1 MAKKSSKSSRG
12 NPVEAH
18 RASPGLFSPPK
29 AAIPL
34 AERIRPQ
41 KFEDFVGQEHL
52 VGDNGTLRKM
62 LDAGSLRSMILW
74 GPPGTGKTTLARL
87 IAGRL
92 QADFF
97 QVNAVSSG
105 VQELREI
112 ITTARKSLEVGRRT
126 ILFIDEIHRFNKAQ
140 QDALLE
146 SVENGSVILIGA
158 TTENPSFEVISPLLS
173 RSQVYVLETLD
184 EESLRKILRQAAE
197 QDDVI
202 QKTVEKAKD
211 GKLITDDAE
220 EEMIRLSGGDARI
233 MLNALEVAID
243 LVQKKTPL
251 QIDRDLVREAYQIRH
266 YRYDR
271 TGEEHYNTI
280 SAFIKSVRGSD
291 PDAAVYYLARML
303 EAGEDPKFI
312 ARRLIIL
319 ASEDIGNA
327 EPYALTLATACFTA
341 VDYIGM
347 PEARIVL
354 AQATTYLASCPK
366 SNASYMS
373 IERAAADVQEKP
385 YLPVPLHLRN
395 APTKLM
401 KELGYHK
408 DYKYAHDFDNH
419 FVEQQYLPDVLKD
432 RIYYDPSE
440 IGREAALK
448 KYLDSIWKKR
458 KK

>member
-1 MAKKSSKSSRG
+1 M
-12 NPVEAH
+12 
-18 RASPGLFSPPK
+18 FSPPK
-29 AAIPL
+29 SAIPL
-34 AERIRPQ
+34 AERVRPQ

-52 VGDNGTLRKM
+52 VGEKGTLRKM
-62 LDAGSLRSMILW
+62 IDGGNIRSMILW

-87 IAGRL
+87 VAGRL
-92 QADFF
+92 EADFF

-105 VQELREI
+105 VQEIRDI
-112 ITTARKSLEVGRRT
+112 ISTARRSLEVGRRT

-173 RSQVYVLETLD
+173 RSQVYVLETLGQED
-184 EESLRKILRQAAE
+184 LARILRQTIE
-197 QDDVI
+197 QDEVI
-202 QKTVEKAKD
+202 SNVKTKTGGGNLLTPE
-211 GKLITDDAE
+211 AE
-220 EEMIRLSGGDARI
+220 AELVSLSGGDARV
-233 MLNALEVAID
+233 MLNAFEVALD
-243 LVQKKTPL
+243 LAGKTSPL
-251 QIDRDLVREAYQIRH
+251 IITDDAVREAYQIRH
-266 YRYDR
+266 YKYDR
-271 TGEEHYNTI
+271 GGEEHYNTI

-354 AQATTYLASCPK
+354 AQATTYLASSPK

-373 IERAAADVQEKP
+373 IERAAEEVREKP

-408 DYKYAHDFDNH
+408 DYKYAHGFENH
-419 FVEQQYLPDVLKD
+419 FVEQQYLPDVIKEK
-432 RIYYDPSE
+432 IFYEPSE
-440 IGREAALK
+440 IGREAVLK
-448 KYLDSIWKKR
+448 KYLESLWKKR